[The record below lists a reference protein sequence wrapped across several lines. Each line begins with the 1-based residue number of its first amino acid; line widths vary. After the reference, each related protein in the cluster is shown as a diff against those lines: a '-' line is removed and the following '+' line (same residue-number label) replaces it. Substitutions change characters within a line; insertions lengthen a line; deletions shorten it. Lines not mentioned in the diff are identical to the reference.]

1 MKTQNNDSVKDQNA
15 TCDNNVLANRLLG
28 NKENK
33 YRIWDFSKNEIS
45 KEDFDIQFNRAFSIM
60 QNVAQT
66 DR

>member
-1 MKTQNNDSVKDQNA
+1 MTELEINNQNPHIAKH
-15 TCDNNVLANRLLG
+15 VLANRLLG